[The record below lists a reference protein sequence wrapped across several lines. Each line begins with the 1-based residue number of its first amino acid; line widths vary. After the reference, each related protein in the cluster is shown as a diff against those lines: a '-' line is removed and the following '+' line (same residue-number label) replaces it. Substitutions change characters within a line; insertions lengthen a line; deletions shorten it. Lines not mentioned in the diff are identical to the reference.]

1 MTNHLHQHRMQG
13 AAEHKNGDSRSK
25 QPRALEDGNWVCE
38 DSQCNNVN
46 YPRRTQ
52 CHKCKKKRGP
62 AGDAIVRAYLESLN
76 TSRGDFPKPLA
87 MGYPVQVA
95 NGEHMP
101 MTRGMFPPGGLNIP
115 PQKLAPIG
123 SNFCHEFNPWKGT
136 GFENLPPFA
145 PQYIGGNRGFPGCIS
160 MPRVATEGKQLAE
173 HLVASFAASADPL
186 GDAGK
191 CLASAAMWLQ
201 NMKSKWKREDC
212 QIPTSFVPTDSAQ
225 VGGIPAFSMTSLT
238 ETVNMQSP
246 AATNMQHMGNLMTL
260 SSSILRNSPA
270 PEAVQQTNQS
280 SQDFTDVKSNDF
292 LKGNP
297 WSLPEVL

>member
-13 AAEHKNGDSRSK
+13 AAEHKNGDSWSK

-76 TSRGDFPKPLA
+76 TKRGDFLKPVA
-87 MGYPVQVA
+87 MCYPMVT
-95 NGEHMP
+95 NEEHMA
-101 MTRGMFPPGGLNIP
+101 MTRGMFPPGGFNIP
-115 PQKLAPIG
+115 HQKLAPIG
-123 SNFCHEFNPWKGT
+123 SNFCRDLNPGMGT
-136 GFENLPPFA
+136 GFEKLPPFG
-145 PQYIGGNRGFPGCIS
+145 PQYIGGNRGYPGCIS
-160 MPRVATEGKQLAE
+160 MPRVVTEGKQLAE

-201 NMKSKWKREDC
+201 NMKSRWKKEDC
-212 QIPTSFVPTDSAQ
+212 QIPTSFVPTESAH
-225 VGGIPAFSMTSLT
+225 VGGIPAFSMASLT
-238 ETVNMQSP
+238 GSINMQSQ
-246 AATNMQHMGNLMTL
+246 AATNMHQMDNLMTL
-260 SSSILRNSPA
+260 SSSILGNSPA
-270 PEAVQQTNQS
+270 PRAVQQTNQDC
-280 SQDFTDVKSNDF
+280 QDFTDDNSNDF